1 MPLISLR
8 ARAISPILLALGCT
22 CAALSACGQKPPADV
37 QKTVENARR
46 DADDL
51 TVRLAALPA
60 RCTLGDAPNT
70 AGLWLAT
77 THAAPVPGQP
87 YASEFTFATLVR
99 TRAFRIAL
107 NPAALNNLE
116 KVESRDAQGTW
127 SVAWTGVPPGAPA
140 GCEFVK
146 VVHTF
151 APGGREVAALRVTI
165 RPDKEKI
172 VVADA
177 AVLQA
182 D

>member
-1 MPLISLR
+1 
-8 ARAISPILLALGCT
+8 
-22 CAALSACGQKPPADV
+22 
-37 QKTVENARR
+37 
-46 DADDL
+46 
-51 TVRLAALPA
+51 
-60 RCTLGDAPNT
+60 
-70 AGLWLAT
+70 
-77 THAAPVPGQP
+77 
-87 YASEFTFATLVR
+87 VR

-146 VVHTF
+146 DVHTF